1 MPITFHHLK
10 TYQGTKTVNA
20 CPMSRVDAEKELDR
34 IINPARNDEDGYL
47 VEYKD
52 GYRSWSPKSA
62 FEEAYRPA
70 STFIDR
76 MHIECD
82 ELAKRRDSLH
92 DFFNTPKFKELD
104 NFDQYLLLHQYT
116 AMGDYL
122 SVLRI
127 RIERAEN
134 NNPDKA
140 NTL

>member
-20 CPMSRVDAEKELDR
+20 CPMTRIDAEKELDR

-52 GYRSWSPKSA
+52 GYRSWSSKSA

-122 SVLRI
+122 SVLKI

>member
-1 MPITFHHLK
+1 MPITFHHLR
-10 TYQGTKTVNA
+10 TYQGTKTVKA
-20 CPMSRVDAEKELDR
+20 CPMSRLDAEKELDR
-34 IINPARNDEDGYL
+34 IINPARNDEEGYL

-52 GYRSWSPKSA
+52 GYRSWSPQSA

-70 STFIDR
+70 ESFIDR

-92 DFFNTPKFKELD
+92 DFFNAPKFKELD

-122 SVLRI
+122 SVLKI

-134 NNPDKA
+134 NNPE
-140 NTL
+140 

>member
-10 TYQGTKTVNA
+10 TYQGTKTVKA
-20 CPMSRVDAEKELDR
+20 CPMSRLDAEKELDR

-52 GYRSWSPKSA
+52 GYHSWSPKSA
-62 FEEAYRPA
+62 FEEAYCPA

-82 ELAKRRDSLH
+82 ELAKRCDSLH

-122 SVLRI
+122 SVLKI

-134 NNPDKA
+134 NNPD
-140 NTL
+140 LI

>member
-10 TYQGTKTVNA
+10 TYLGTKTVKA
-20 CPMSRVDAEKELDR
+20 CPMSRLNAEKELDR

-52 GYRSWSPKSA
+52 GYRSWCPKSA
-62 FEEAYRPA
+62 FEEAYRTA

-82 ELAKRRDSLH
+82 ELSKRRDSLH

-122 SVLRI
+122 SVLKI

-134 NNPDKA
+134 NNPD
-140 NTL
+140 LI

>member
-10 TYQGTKTVNA
+10 TYQGTKTVKA
-20 CPMSRVDAEKELDR
+20 CPMSRLDAEKELDR
-34 IINPARNDEDGYL
+34 IIKPACENEHGYL

-52 GYRSWSPKSA
+52 GYRSWSPQSA

-70 STFIDR
+70 ESYIDR
-76 MHIECD
+76 MNIECN

-92 DFFNTPKFKELD
+92 NFFNTQKFKELD

-122 SVLRI
+122 SVLI
-127 RIERAEN
+127 MRIERAEN
-134 NNPDKA
+134 NN
-140 NTL
+140 LE

>member
-10 TYQGTKTVNA
+10 TYQGTKTVKA
-20 CPMSRVDAEKELDR
+20 CQMSRLNAEKELDR
-34 IINPARNDEDGYL
+34 IINPARNDEEGYL

-92 DFFNTPKFKELD
+92 DFFNTQKFKELD

-122 SVLRI
+122 SVLMI

>member
-10 TYQGTKTVNA
+10 TYLGTKTVKA
-20 CPMSRVDAEKELDR
+20 CPMTRIDAEQELDR

-62 FEEAYRPA
+62 FEEAYRTA

-122 SVLRI
+122 SVLKI

-134 NNPDKA
+134 NNPD
-140 NTL
+140 LI

>member
-1 MPITFHHLK
+1 MPITHLK
-10 TYQGTKTVNA
+10 TYQGTKVVNA
-20 CPMSRVDAEKELDR
+20 CPMSRINAEKELDR

-52 GYRSWSPKSA
+52 GYRSWSAKSA

-82 ELAKRRDSLH
+82 ELSKRRDSLH
-92 DFFNTPKFKELD
+92 DFFNTTKFKELD

-122 SVLRI
+122 SVLKI

-134 NNPDKA
+134 NNPDKV

>member
-1 MPITFHHLK
+1 MPITFHYLK
-10 TYQGTKTVNA
+10 TYQGTKTVKA
-20 CPMSRVDAEKELDR
+20 CPMTRTDAEKELDR

-62 FEEAYRPA
+62 FEEAYRTA

-82 ELAKRRDSLH
+82 ELSKRRDSLH
-92 DFFNTPKFKELD
+92 DFFNTQKFKELD
-104 NFDQYLLLHQYT
+104 NFDKYLLLHQYT

-122 SVLRI
+122 SVLKM
-127 RIERAEN
+127 RIERAEL
-134 NNPDKA
+134 NNPD
-140 NTL
+140 LI

>member
-10 TYQGTKTVNA
+10 TYQGTKIVKA
-20 CPMSRVDAEKELDR
+20 CPMSRLDAEKELDR

-52 GYRSWSPKSA
+52 GYRSWCPKSA
-62 FEEAYRPA
+62 FEEAYRTA

-82 ELAKRRDSLH
+82 ELSKRRDSLH

-122 SVLRI
+122 SVLKI

-134 NNPDKA
+134 NNPD
-140 NTL
+140 LI

>member
-10 TYQGTKTVNA
+10 TYQGTKTVKA
-20 CPMSRVDAEKELDR
+20 CPMSRLDAEKELDR
-34 IINPARNDEDGYL
+34 IIKPACENEHGYL

-52 GYRSWSPKSA
+52 GYRSWCPKSA
-62 FEEAYRPA
+62 FEEAYRTA

-82 ELAKRRDSLH
+82 ELSKRRDSLH
-92 DFFNTPKFKELD
+92 DFFNTQKFKELD

-122 SVLRI
+122 SVLKI

-134 NNPDKA
+134 NNP
-140 NTL
+140 NLI